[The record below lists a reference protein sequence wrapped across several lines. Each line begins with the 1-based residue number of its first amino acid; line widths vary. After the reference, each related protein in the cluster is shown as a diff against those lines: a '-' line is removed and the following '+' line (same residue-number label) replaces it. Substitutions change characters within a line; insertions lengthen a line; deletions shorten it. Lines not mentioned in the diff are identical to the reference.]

1 MSNLKKLENISCLI
15 KQESLWTWLLDRLHD
30 VVKESYFNCD
40 MMREIRENDGFWVR
54 VLIFTEQ
61 TIKIRMMRHLLGS
74 KQT

>member
-40 MMREIRENDGFWVR
+40 MMREVRENDGFVS
-54 VLIFTEQ
+54 EC
-61 TIKIRMMRHLLGS
+61 
-74 KQT
+74 